1 MLLIKNRVYQA
12 LLLAKE
18 RFLDGVYSDRDQLD
32 DDKFD
37 KALDDIDKLSEKYLW
52 LRELGKEYMNEKEN
66 NPGNGRR
73 DMHFMSGQHFL
84 TKKT

>member
-52 LRELGKEYMNEKEN
+52 LRELGKEYMNEKRIIQVMGGETCILCLDN
-66 NPGNGRR
+66 I
-73 DMHFMSGQHFL
+73 S
-84 TKKT
+84 